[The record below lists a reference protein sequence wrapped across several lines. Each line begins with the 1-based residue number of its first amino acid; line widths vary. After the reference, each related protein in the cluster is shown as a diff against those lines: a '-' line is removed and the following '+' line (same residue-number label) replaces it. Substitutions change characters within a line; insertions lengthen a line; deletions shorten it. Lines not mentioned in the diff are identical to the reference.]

1 MLRPHPTLLLALVAS
16 GCLSSKIE
24 AFCDGLGPCGETL
37 ASSSGTSTSSTSAA
51 DSSSDTSSSSTT
63 RDATSADD
71 TSSGVATTETGAV
84 DTTTTDATY
93 GATTEPGP
101 ACGNGVVEPDEEC
114 DDGDL
119 IPDNGC
125 SDTCTADIRAFV
137 SSADYKAG
145 ELMSLI
151 LADALCFNLA
161 LQADL
166 PEPLRFKAFLSD
178 SKTDARD
185 RFKGRGRIVLMN
197 GLVFA
202 DGWDTLLAGELHG
215 PLEVTEKSETYHGP
229 VWTGTRPDGTAVPD
243 STHCAD
249 WSSSSPIDTAYYGY
263 SDEVSGEWLLADQL
277 DNPAE
282 CMAPLAIYCFET
294 S

>member
-1 MLRPHPTLLLALVAS
+1 MTTRASLPPVLCVLLAHGCIPEESAISSIGTATTRDTSSQSSTS
-16 GCLSSKIE
+16 GTTGDSTTFRE
-24 AFCDGLGPCGETL
+24 E
-37 ASSSGTSTSSTSAA
+37 SSSGDATGDASTAE
-51 DSSSDTSSSSTT
+51 STT
-63 RDATSADD
+63 QTS
-71 TSSGVATTETGAV
+71 
-84 DTTTTDATY
+84 
-93 GATTEPGP
+93 GATTEPSP
-101 ACGNGVVEPDEEC
+101 ACGNGIVEPDEEC

>member
-51 DSSSDTSSSSTT
+51 DSSSDTSSSTT
-63 RDATSADD
+63 SDTTSSDD

-84 DTTTTDATY
+84 DTTTTDATS

-114 DDGDL
+114 DDGDH

-178 SKTDARD
+178 SETDARD

-215 PLEVTEKSETYHGP
+215 PLEVTEKSETFHGKI
-229 VWTGTRPDGTAVPD
+229 WTGTRPDGTAVPD
-243 STHCAD
+243 TTHCAD
-249 WSSSSPIDTAYYGY
+249 WSSSSPVDTAYYGY

-277 DNPAE
+277 DNPAG
-282 CMAPLAIYCFET
+282 CPITFAIYCFET

>member
-1 MLRPHPTLLLALVAS
+1 MLRPHPALLLALVAS

-24 AFCDGLGPCGETL
+24 AFCDGLGPCGETFT
-37 ASSSGTSTSSTSAA
+37 SSSGTSTSSDSSSG
-51 DSSSDTSSSSTT
+51 SSSDTSSGSTT
-63 RDATSADD
+63 RDSTSPDD
-71 TSSGVATTETGAV
+71 TSSGVATIETGAV
-84 DTTTTDATY
+84 DASTTDAT
-93 GATTEPGP
+93 TEPSP
-101 ACGNGVVEPDEEC
+101 ACGNGLVEQGEEC

-145 ELMSLI
+145 ELMSLT

-161 LQADL
+161 LTADL
-166 PEPLRFKAFLSD
+166 VEPLRFKAFLSD
-178 SKTDARD
+178 SNTDARD

-197 GLVFA
+197 GIVFA
-202 DGWDTLLAGELHG
+202 DSWSTLLAGELHG
-215 PLEVTEKSETYHGP
+215 PLEVTEKIETYHGKI
-229 VWTGTRPDGTAVPD
+229 WTGTRPDGTAVPD

-249 WSSSSPIDTAYYGY
+249 WSTNSALEAAYYGY

-277 DNPAE
+277 DNPAD
-282 CMAPLAIYCFET
+282 CPAPLAIYCFET